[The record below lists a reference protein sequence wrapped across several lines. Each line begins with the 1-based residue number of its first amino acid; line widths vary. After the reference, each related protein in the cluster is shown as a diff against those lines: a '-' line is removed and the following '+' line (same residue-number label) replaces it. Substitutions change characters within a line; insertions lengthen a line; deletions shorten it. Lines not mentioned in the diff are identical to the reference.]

1 MRASDYLT
9 AEERLNVAEAG
20 ATGAGAALLAAAR
33 RERRR
38 IEAALGSDAKVGC
51 ERIEDDIRFHLG
63 MMRGLE
69 FMERLRGCARRE
81 LNLADDDGE

>member
-9 AEERLNVAEAG
+9 AEERRNVAESG
-20 ATGAGAALLAAAR
+20 SSGAAEPLQEAAR

-38 IEAALGSDAKVGC
+38 IEDALGSDAKVGC

-69 FMERLRGCARRE
+69 FLERLRECARRE

>member
-51 ERIEDDIRFHLG
+51 ERIEDDIRFQLG
-63 MMRGLE
+63 VARGLE
-69 FMERLRGCARRE
+69 FAGRVRECARRE
-81 LNLADDDGE
+81 LGLPADGE